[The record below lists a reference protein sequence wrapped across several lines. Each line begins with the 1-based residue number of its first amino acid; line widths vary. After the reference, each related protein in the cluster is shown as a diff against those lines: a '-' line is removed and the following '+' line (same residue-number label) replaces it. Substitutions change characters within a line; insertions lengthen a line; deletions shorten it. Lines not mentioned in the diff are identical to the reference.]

1 MFLCKKNWCDE
12 LLNASDFS
20 DSLSTHAFRGKD
32 WEILNGNFPH
42 FLEYYLLE
50 KKKKKS
56 GSGAGGGEFYDE
68 TDVYQMKMPN
78 KRKEATVRRKDWKW
92 SFLNF

>member
-42 FLEYYLLE
+42 LLEYYLLE